1 MESLHPRAQNL
12 LKHLR
17 KPGGVSRQYLDKL
30 HGEHRQLSN
39 NPTAIPEERGLHAD
53 LARAIEIRL
62 RELDLT
68 DLLKGAPGQ

>member
-12 LKHLR
+12 LEHLR

-39 NPTAIPEERGLHAD
+39 SPVATPEERGLHAD
-53 LARAIEIRL
+53 LARAIEIRFK
-62 RELDLT
+62 ELDT
-68 DLLKGAPGQ
+68 IDLLDS